1 MVVPSARRYRTT
13 PEGTPALPPACH
25 DSMVL
30 SERRTPGTVHS
41 CGVGIT
47 VRSFWK
53 MMFCSMAASILMLPA
68 IPVSFPLILTPPTS
82 ILYSDADHPHLKPIE
97 ADHLKQ

>member
-1 MVVPSARRYRTT
+1 
-13 PEGTPALPPACH
+13 
-25 DSMVL
+25 
-30 SERRTPGTVHS
+30 
-41 CGVGIT
+41 
-47 VRSFWK
+47 
-53 MMFCSMAASILMLPA
+53 MFCSMAASILMLPA